1 MTVLFSLLLKAA
13 LVLIA
18 IFMILLILVQRGRGG
33 GLAGA
38 LGGPG
43 GSSAFGT
50 KAGDTFTRITSYT
63 ALIWMTIC
71 VIATVHFSR
80 GSQSNSFAAV
90 DKQRVRSTAP
100 ADGAGGM
107 SAPAEATDDTT
118 PPAGE
123 GAAAP
128 SGESSTGTAD

>member
-1 MTVLFSLLLKAA
+1 MDIIVSFALKLA
-13 LVLIA
+13 LILIA

-63 ALIWMTIC
+63 ALVWMAVCI
-71 VIATVHFSR
+71 VAWVYY
-80 GSQSNSFAAV
+80 SNPTDSDSFATA
-90 DKQRVRSTAP
+90 DQLRKSATAP
-100 ADGAGGM
+100 AGGM
-107 SAPAEATDDTT
+107 GTTAEDPSTA
-118 PPAGE
+118 
-123 GAAAP
+123 
-128 SGESSTGTAD
+128 SGESPAGTSTPATDSPSATDSP

>member
-1 MTVLFSLLLKAA
+1 MLTGLVSVLLKLA
-13 LVLIA
+13 LILIA

-63 ALIWMTIC
+63 ALIWMAVCIVASVYYASGTDTGAFTG
-71 VIATVHFSR
+71 VDAAR
-80 GSQSNSFAAV
+80 SQ
-90 DKQRVRSTAP
+90 STAP
-100 ADGAGGM
+100 AGGM
-107 SAPAEATDDTT
+107 GGAEPDSPATSSDSAPGTPATDA
-118 PPAGE
+118 PASDGQ
-123 GAAAP
+123 
-128 SGESSTGTAD
+128 

>member
-1 MTVLFSLLLKAA
+1 MDIVVSFVLKLALL
-13 LVLIA
+13 LIA

-63 ALIWMTIC
+63 ALIWMALCI
-71 VIATVHFSR
+71 VAWVYFSNPTDS
-80 GSQSNSFAAV
+80 GSFATA
-90 DKQRVRSTAP
+90 DKLRKSATAP
-100 ADGAGGM
+100 AGGM
-107 SAPAEATDDTT
+107 GTTPEAPASDTPATD
-118 PPAGE
+118 
-123 GAAAP
+123 
-128 SGESSTGTAD
+128 

>member
-1 MTVLFSLLLKAA
+1 MA
-13 LVLIA
+13 LVVSFVLKLALILIA

-63 ALIWMTIC
+63 ALVWMAVCI
-71 VIATVHFSR
+71 VAWVFY
-80 GSQSNSFAAV
+80 SNPTDSDSFATA
-90 DKQRVRSTAP
+90 DKIRRNSTAP
-100 ADGAGGM
+100 ADGMGLTPET
-107 SAPAEATDDTT
+107 PANSSDS
-118 PPAGE
+118 
-123 GAAAP
+123 P
-128 SGESSTGTAD
+128 SGTSPANGSSSSD

>member
-1 MTVLFSLLLKAA
+1 MDIVVSFALKLA
-13 LVLIA
+13 LILIA

-63 ALIWMTIC
+63 ALVWMAVCI
-71 VIATVHFSR
+71 VAWVYY
-80 GSQSNSFAAV
+80 SNPAESDSFA
-90 DKQRVRSTAP
+90 TADQLRKTATSP
-100 ADGAGGM
+100 AGGM
-107 SAPAEATDDTT
+107 GTT
-118 PPAGE
+118 PEAPDDSPAPTNSP
-123 GAAAP
+123 ASDSP
-128 SGESSTGTAD
+128 TTNSP